1 MIDPLYVASGFG
13 VGLLVGMTGVGGGS
27 LMTPLL
33 ILLFGIHPS
42 TAVGTDLLYAA
53 ATKTGGSLVHGVAR
67 SIHWPAV
74 LRLASGSIPAS
85 VVTPA
90 CAVAAL
96 NSTGIPR
103 AAWSIWCCAL
113 RCILTATSLI
123 FRKAIMDRYRRRMER
138 LGASTTGYATVAV
151 GVALGVLV
159 SISSVGAG
167 AVGVTALL
175 LLYPR
180 LPMASIVGSDI
191 AHAVPLTLV
200 AGIGHWA
207 LGSVDWALMGV
218 LLIGSLPGIII
229 GSYCAVRVPE
239 TVLRL
244 LLATVLILIA
254 GKLGFNEL
262 HLSTASI
269 AAVTGSV
276 AHSGALR
283 EPSAILLRG
292 PAAVDRQIGAGDLGG
307 IVAAQEQRQR
317 CDLLRGHE
325 LLGRLR
331 VEQHVR

>member
-1 MIDPLYVASGFG
+1 MESKDLTLEMIDPLYVASGFG

-33 ILLFGIHPS
+33 ILLFGVHPS

-67 SIHWPAV
+67 GIHWPAV
-74 LRLASGSIPAS
+74 MRLASGSIPAS
-85 VVTPA
+85 VVTLLVLWQFELNGDSGRSLVNLVL
-90 CAVAAL
+90 CFAL
-96 NSTGIPR
+96 
-103 AAWSIWCCAL
+103 
-113 RCILTATSLI
+113 ILTATSLI

-138 LGASTTGYATVAV
+138 LSAATTGYATVVV

-239 TVLRL
+239 TVLRV

-254 GKLGFNEL
+254 GKLAFNEL
-262 HLSTASI
+262 HLSTAS
-269 AAVTGSV
+269 
-276 AHSGALR
+276 
-283 EPSAILLRG
+283 
-292 PAAVDRQIGAGDLGG
+292 
-307 IVAAQEQRQR
+307 VAAIARSAT
-317 CDLLRGHE
+317 H
-325 LLGRLR
+325 
-331 VEQHVR
+331 

>member
-1 MIDPLYVASGFG
+1 
-13 VGLLVGMTGVGGGS
+13 
-27 LMTPLL
+27 MTPLL

-53 ATKTGGSLVHGVAR
+53 ATKTGGSLVHGLGR

-74 LRLASGSIPAS
+74 IRLACGSLPAS
-85 VVTPA
+85 VATMLVMWQLNLDSSTQRTVVNLVL
-90 CAVAAL
+90 CFAL
-96 NSTGIPR
+96 
-103 AAWSIWCCAL
+103 L
-113 RCILTATSLI
+113 LTATSLI
-123 FRKAIMDRYRRRMER
+123 FRRSIMERYRKR
-138 LGASTTGYATVAV
+138 LEHVDDKTTAIATVVTGA
-151 GVALGVLV
+151 ALGVLV

-180 LPMASIVGSDI
+180 LPMATIVGSDI

-218 LLIGSLPGIII
+218 LLIGSLPGIVI

-244 LLATVLILIA
+244 LLATVLILVA

-262 HLSTASI
+262 HLSTESI

-276 AHSGALR
+276 AH
-283 EPSAILLRG
+283 
-292 PAAVDRQIGAGDLGG
+292 
-307 IVAAQEQRQR
+307 
-317 CDLLRGHE
+317 
-325 LLGRLR
+325 
-331 VEQHVR
+331 

>member
-74 LRLASGSIPAS
+74 IRLASGSIPAS
-85 VVTPA
+85 IVPLLVLWQLELNGE
-90 CAVAAL
+90 AARSL
-96 NSTGIPR
+96 VNLVL
-103 AAWSIWCCAL
+103 CFAL
-113 RCILTATSLI
+113 ILTATSLI
-123 FRKAIMDRYRRRMER
+123 FRKAIMDRYRQRMER
-138 LGASTTGYATVAV
+138 LDASTTDNATVLV
-151 GVALGVLV
+151 GMALGVLV
-159 SISSVGAG
+159 SISSVG
-167 AVGVTALL
+167 
-175 LLYPR
+175 
-180 LPMASIVGSDI
+180 DI

-218 LLIGSLPGIII
+218 LLIGSLPGIVI

-244 LLATVLILIA
+244 LLATVLIVVA

-262 HLSTASI
+262 HMSTASI

-276 AHSGALR
+276 AH
-283 EPSAILLRG
+283 
-292 PAAVDRQIGAGDLGG
+292 
-307 IVAAQEQRQR
+307 
-317 CDLLRGHE
+317 
-325 LLGRLR
+325 
-331 VEQHVR
+331 